1 MDNLED
7 MGKLLEMYNLPR
19 LSQEE
24 IENINRPI
32 TGNETESVIIN
43 K

>member
-19 LSQEE
+19 LHQEE
-24 IENINRPI
+24 LENMN
-32 TGNETESVIIN
+32 NDQ
-43 K
+43 